1 MSLFFGN
8 ILYYYALMLVKF
20 SLIYGVCIE
29 HRLDATLNHQNA
41 TSAYELFGIHRG
53 RHIPL
58 RIFCNR
64 CIKEW
69 KENKIANFKYIAA
82 MSLMIGAISVTP
94 ENVLKMVWKK
104 ILLWFWDLQY
114 ENALANNDKML
125 EQFRKLSKIGSG

>member
-1 MSLFFGN
+1 MKKKLTKNEYLDSLDPDN
-8 ILYYYALMLVKF
+8 LNLEKKD
-20 SLIYGVCIE
+20 LI
-29 HRLDATLNHQNA
+29 D
-41 TSAYELFGIHRG
+41 
-53 RHIPL
+53 
-58 RIFCNR
+58 FCNR

-114 ENALANNDKML
+114 QNALEEKNGML
-125 EQFRKLSKIGSG
+125 RRLKEIGSG